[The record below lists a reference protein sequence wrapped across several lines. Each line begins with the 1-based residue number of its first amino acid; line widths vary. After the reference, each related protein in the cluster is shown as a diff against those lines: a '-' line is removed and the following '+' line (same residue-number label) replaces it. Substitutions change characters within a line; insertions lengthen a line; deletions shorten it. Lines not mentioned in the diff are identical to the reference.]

1 MAEILAAWMALDD
14 RRAAPPASV
23 PERTPAAILLRR
35 WQQGNPSAFDDLV
48 AALHP
53 MIFRVAFRLLGSRA
67 DAEDAVQET
76 LLRLYRAG
84 RGIRNPASLESWVY
98 RSTVNAVRGR
108 QARAAHH
115 NEALSGEGAL
125 AMASEEAG
133 AERSLLLRDALR
145 GALRTLAGLYCE

>member
-14 RRAAPPASV
+14 RQAAPPASV

-108 QARAAHH
+108 QARAAHRH
-115 NEALSGEGAL
+115 LPFTGLTLGRRVSGAGSKTQHIEEKSGSFL
-125 AMASEEAG
+125 EAG
-133 AERSLLLRDALR
+133 FMGSIAPR
-145 GALRTLAGLYCE
+145 